1 MVGKAAKCCKAA
13 YGRNSG
19 YNDTPF
25 VVVHFL
31 KDHHTMAEFCTN
43 CGAPLSGLFCGRCG
57 HRAQSAS
64 APPQASPSPQPIATP
79 TAQPVAVQQP
89 AIAPQ
94 PASQQPAPITQP
106 AATAP
111 QPPTMQASASAPQ
124 SAQPSVTQQ
133 SVAQQPASSPQS
145 SIAPP
150 KSSGAGKALLIV
162 GGIVL
167 VLVLSAFGAVLYGVH
182 WVKHK
187 VSSITGGSFGSEVSQ
202 GNICKLLS
210 TADLQ
215 QMIGVTVERS
225 AEIMDGNDPG
235 CAYYTNSAAFA
246 QLQKLAIAQAKRDSE
261 KVNKETDANAK
272 SANGKSANAKS
283 NAKNDDFIELMKHT
297 KEMEGIVKGFGL
309 SAPDPS
315 GKVFSFSVDRNFGS
329 GNWLPLRTTL
339 SVVPGFD
346 DVNGVGDHAM
356 IGSFGHAFFVLKGD
370 SMFKLDTIYLPEAR
384 LRGSEIANKIISN
397 M

>member
-1 MVGKAAKCCKAA
+1 
-13 YGRNSG
+13 
-19 YNDTPF
+19 
-25 VVVHFL
+25 
-31 KDHHTMAEFCTN
+31 MAEFCTN

-64 APPQASPSPQPIATP
+64 APPQASQSPQPLATPTPQPIAP
-79 TAQPVAVQQP
+79 PQQP

-94 PASQQPAPITQP
+94 PSFQQPASTQPPITQP

-111 QPPTMQASASAPQ
+111 QSPAIQTSASARQ

-133 SVAQQPASSPQS
+133 PVAQQPAASSQP

-150 KSSGAGKALLIV
+150 KSSGGGKALLIV

-202 GNICKLLS
+202 GNMCKLLS

-261 KVNKETDANAK
+261 KVNKETEANAK
-272 SANGKSANAKS
+272 SANARGANP
-283 NAKNDDFIELMKHT
+283 KNDDFIELMKHT

-370 SMFKLDTIYLPEAR
+370 SMFKLETIYLPEAR
-384 LRGSEIANKIISN
+384 TRGSEIANKIISK